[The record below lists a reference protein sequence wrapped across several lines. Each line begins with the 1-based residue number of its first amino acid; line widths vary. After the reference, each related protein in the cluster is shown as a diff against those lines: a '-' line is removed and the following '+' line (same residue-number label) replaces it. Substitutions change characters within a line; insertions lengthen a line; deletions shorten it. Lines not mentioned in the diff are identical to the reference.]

1 MRVRSFLR
9 VAAVVLLAL
18 YGFAAT
24 LPDVAILWR
33 PLGTYGLTT
42 DVEGVVRSVAPG
54 SSSAVAGIQPGDRV
68 EGLSEAP
75 VPEVWVAAPGLKR
88 VVGVTHAG
96 RQREVTLTS
105 EPTRLPAGGSVIF
118 PLRKLLGALFIVA
131 GLLLVLVRPSPATWG
146 FFLYCVGAN
155 PFEGWYLLGA
165 ALPPKIYL
173 ALSVIDDVMNAAG
186 IVGLLTFALY
196 FPRSD
201 VAGWRAKMQR
211 LIPALF
217 VFTAALNLAVD
228 LSSWFAKPP
237 QWFVNSEEIWFDII
251 FLATAALF
259 IETYF
264 RTRGADRERVA
275 WTSFGMVVGMIGLA
289 AADIYGLFTWSVFSN
304 AGWWERISSMLIGAV
319 PITIIYA
326 AFRHRVLD
334 FSLAVNRTL
343 IYGLLTSLV
352 VVVFAVIHSFAI
364 RTVAGTKLGVIAE
377 LGVAIAIGFWLN
389 AIHQRVATF
398 VDTVFF
404 RRRYQAKLRLE
415 RSAEAIEYATSAAV
429 VDDVITSEPYQSLD
443 LESSA
448 IFRIDSGLETAAHS
462 QHRFLR
468 RRAIGWA
475 SVTCRDLGPDD
486 LLVLHLEAQQKPVR
500 IADIRW
506 PRHDVPEG
514 RAAPQFA
521 LPILS
526 RRRLTGIAL
535 YGAHRSGSD
544 LDPDEVA
551 MISTLTRAA
560 GQAYDRIEAD
570 ELRQFIRTSNVAGHW
585 KIPPT

>member
-1 MRVRSFLR
+1 MRSFAR

-42 DVEGVVRSVAPG
+42 DVAGVVRSVAPG
-54 SSSAVAGIQPGDRV
+54 SSSAAAGIQPGDRV

-75 VPEVWVAAPGLKR
+75 VPEVWVSEPGLKR
-88 VVGVTHAG
+88 TVTITHAG
-96 RQREVTLTS
+96 KQREVTLS
-105 EPTRLPAGGSVIF
+105 AEPTRLAASGSVIY
-118 PLRKLLGALFIVA
+118 PLRKILGALFIVA

-155 PFEGWYLLGA
+155 PFEGWYLLAA
-165 ALPPKIYL
+165 ALPPKVYL
-173 ALSVIDDVMNAAG
+173 ALSIIDDVMNAAG

-201 VAGWRAKMQR
+201 VVGWRAKVQR
-211 LIPALF
+211 LIPAVF
-217 VFTAALNLAVD
+217 IFTAALNLAVD
-228 LSSWFAKPP
+228 LSSWFAKPS
-237 QWFVNSEEIWFDII
+237 QWFVNCEEIWFDII

-259 IETYF
+259 VETYF
-264 RTRGADRERVA
+264 RTRGGDRERVA

-289 AADIYGLFTWSVFSN
+289 VADIYGLFTWSVFST
-304 AGWWERISSMLIGAV
+304 AGWLERISSMLIGAV

-326 AFRHRVLD
+326 AFRYRVLD

-352 VVVFAVIHSFAI
+352 IAAFAVMHSLAI
-364 RTVAGTKLGVIAE
+364 RTIAGAKMGVVVE
-377 LGVAIAIGFWLN
+377 LAAAIAIGFWLN
-389 AIHQRVATF
+389 AIHQRIAKF

-404 RRRYQAKLRLE
+404 RQRYQARLRLE
-415 RSAEAIEYATSAAV
+415 GSAEAIEYSSSATV
-429 VDDVITSEPYQSLD
+429 VDDVVTSEPYQLLD
-443 LESSA
+443 VESSA
-448 IFRIDSGLETAAHS
+448 LFRIDRGLETAAPS
-462 QHRFLR
+462 SNRFMR

-475 SVTCRDLGPDD
+475 GATCRDLGPDD

-500 IADIRW
+500 IADIVW
-506 PRHDVPEG
+506 PRQDVPEG
-514 RAAPQFA
+514 TAAPQFA

-526 RRRLTGIAL
+526 RRRLIGIAL
-535 YGAHRSGSD
+535 YGAHKSGSD
-544 LDPDEVA
+544 LHPDEVA
-551 MISTLTRAA
+551 IISTLTRAA

-570 ELRQFIRTSNVAGHW
+570 ELRQFIRTTNVGGDW
-585 KIPPT
+585 KISST

>member
-1 MRVRSFLR
+1 MRLFLR

-42 DVEGVVRSVAPG
+42 DVAGVVRSVAPG

-75 VPEVWVAAPGLKR
+75 VPEVWVAAPGLKT
-88 VVGVTHAG
+88 VVTVSHAG
-96 RQREVTLTS
+96 KQREVTLTS
-105 EPTRLPAGGSVIF
+105 EPTHLPAGGSVIF
-118 PLRKLLGALFIVA
+118 PLRKILGALFIVA
-131 GLLLVLVRPSPATWG
+131 GLFLVLVRPSPATWG
-146 FFLYCVGAN
+146 FFFYCVGAN

-173 ALSVIDDVMNAAG
+173 TLSIIDDVMNAAG

-201 VAGWRAKMQR
+201 VAGWRAKLTR
-211 LIPALF
+211 LIPAVF
-217 VFTAALNLAVD
+217 IFTAALNLAVN

-237 QWFVNSEEIWFDII
+237 QWFVNSEEIWFDVI

-259 IETYF
+259 IQTYF
-264 RTRGADRERVA
+264 HTRGADRERVA

-289 AADIYGLFTWSVFSN
+289 VADIYGLFTWSVFSN
-304 AGWWERISSMLIGAV
+304 AGLGERISSMLIGAV
-319 PITIIYA
+319 PLTIIYA
-326 AFRHRVLD
+326 AFRYRVLD

-352 VVVFAVIHSFAI
+352 VVVFAVMHSFAI
-364 RTVAGTKLGVIAE
+364 RTLAGTNAGLVAE

-404 RRRYQAKLRLE
+404 RQRYQARLRLE
-415 RSAEAIEYATSAAV
+415 RCAEALEYATSAAV
-429 VDDVITSEPYQSLD
+429 VDEVVTSEPLQLLD

-448 IFRIDSGLETAAHS
+448 IFRVDTGLETAAPS
-462 QHRFLR
+462 SRRFVR
-468 RRAIGWA
+468 RRAPKWA
-475 SVTCRDLGPDD
+475 GATCRCLGPDD
-486 LLVLHLEAQQKPVR
+486 LLLLHLEAQQAPVR

-506 PRHDVPEG
+506 PHQGVPEG
-514 RAAPQFA
+514 TAAPQFA

-526 RRRLTGIAL
+526 RRRLIGIAL

-551 MISTLTRAA
+551 MISALTRAA

-570 ELRQFIRTSNVAGHW
+570 ELRQFIRTTNAAGDW
-585 KIPPT
+585 KIAPT